1 MTLPLHDNRFAR
13 TPRTRT
19 RIKAEMTLTMS
30 PPRSVALANFMLS
43 IRRKRE
49 AAFPDLDVG
58 DLAWNLLLDLYI
70 HHGVERRVSITALCA
85 TAGAPTSTALRHV
98 NALIDS
104 GIFTRE
110 PDPLDKRRAFVRL
123 APRVIAALDE
133 FLSDQFQRAQ
143 TTLRD

>member
-1 MTLPLHDNRFAR
+1 MTLA
-13 TPRTRT
+13 
-19 RIKAEMTLTMS
+19 AS
-30 PPRSVALANFMLS
+30 SPRSIALASFMLS
-43 IRRKRE
+43 IRRRRE
-49 AAFPDLDVG
+49 TVFPDLDVG

-110 PDPLDKRRAFVRL
+110 PDPLDRRRAFVRL
-123 APRVIAALDE
+123 APQVIAALDQ